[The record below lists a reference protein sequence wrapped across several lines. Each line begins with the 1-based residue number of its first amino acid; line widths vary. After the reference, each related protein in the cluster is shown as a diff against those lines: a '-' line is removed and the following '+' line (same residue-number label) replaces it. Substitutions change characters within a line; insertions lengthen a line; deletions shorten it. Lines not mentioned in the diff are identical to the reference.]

1 MHYWEDICFILSKGR
16 SVGEE
21 RFTSTM
27 WVEVVADRSAVT
39 FWGDVLFYHYIF
51 EGLRNLRVSTHA
63 PIRAFATKSHFSR
76 CFASQPGFVG
86 TKLKLFNVS

>member
-1 MHYWEDICFILSKGR
+1 MVLSKGR
-16 SVGEE
+16 SVCEE

-27 WVEVVADRSAVT
+27 WVEVVADRSVVT
-39 FWGDVLFYHYIF
+39 FRGDVLFYPYIF

-76 CFASQPGFVG
+76 FFCVTAWFCGYKTQII
-86 TKLKLFNVS
+86 